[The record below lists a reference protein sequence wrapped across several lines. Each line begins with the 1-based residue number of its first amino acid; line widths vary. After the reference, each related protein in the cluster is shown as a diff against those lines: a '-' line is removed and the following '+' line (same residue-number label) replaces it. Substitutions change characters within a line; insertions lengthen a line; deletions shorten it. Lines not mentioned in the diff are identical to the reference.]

1 MEQNVNAE
9 LKQIA
14 QELRHIISD
23 MERISDGVRSGFRGI
38 GSEYCAAALDQVIE
52 EYRTTE
58 KLLEQ
63 LKVSVPAPAQNT
75 PKPAQSPPKTTQ
87 TKPGSTGNLLLDF
100 LG

>member
-23 MERISDGVRSGFRGI
+23 MERISDGVRSGFCGI
-38 GSEYCAAALDQVIE
+38 GSEYCAAALDRVIE

-63 LKVSVPAPAQNT
+63 LKVNSPASVQNT
-75 PKPAQSPPKTTQ
+75 SKPAQPASKTTQ
-87 TKPGSTGNLLLDF
+87 TATGSTGNFLLDY